1 MAANVTPVQLA
12 VQDFEPR
19 EVILVDYAFT
29 QATDIEGQ
37 IAGIPRGGR
46 ITIRVKAMNDGN
58 NQLLQWMLAPNDP
71 RDLKVTFS
79 NTIDGTTMKEIEG
92 KGCYC
97 IHYVEKWEDGEQHFE
112 EMQIVCQELK
122 NGPVSFENP
131 WKEETIFSNN

>member
-12 VQDFEPR
+12 VQDFERR

-131 WKEETIFSNN
+131 WK

>member
-1 MAANVTPVQLA
+1 MAANVKKKQKA

-131 WKEETIFSNN
+131 WK